1 MEQWRDVIDSLN
13 EGLIVVS
20 PSLELKASNPAAEAL
35 IGSPL
40 SSAVIGALLAEN
52 PWLAKGLEDCLHGRL
67 EVTCADSALI
77 VGGRALSVRVG
88 ISMLTGQEGE
98 LGGAIVTLHELS
110 RYELVGGG
118 EERPLGL
125 SASGLAHEI
134 KNPLTGIKGA
144 AELLAQLMPAEARA
158 QQYRDIIIGGVDR
171 IEGLVEQ
178 VLSATGPQRLR
189 QELVNIHQVLHRALG
204 LAGLYPSRTEAI
216 AVEQIFDPSLPAV
229 LGDAAALER
238 VFLNLIRNAVEAL
251 GATGTIRLRTQFEHN
266 YRVRRGRERR
276 QFLRIEISD
285 SGPGMAPEELT
296 QLFTPFFTT
305 KPNGTG
311 LGLVL
316 SQHIVTL
323 HGGSLSAQR
332 CREPALGGMT
342 FKVTL
347 PIAVT
352 RHD

>member
-40 SSAVIGALLAEN
+40 SSAALGALLAEN
-52 PWLAKGLEDCLHGRL
+52 PWLARGLEDCLQRRL
-67 EVTCADSALI
+67 DLTCADSALI

-88 ISMLTGQEGE
+88 ISMLTDQEGQ
-98 LGGAIVTLHELS
+98 LGGAIVTLHERS
-110 RYELVGGG
+110 RYEMVAG

-125 SASGLAHEI
+125 SPSGLAHEI

-144 AELLAQLMPAEARA
+144 AELLAQLANAHERA
-158 QQYRDIIIGGVDR
+158 QQYRDIIVGGVDR

-189 QELVNIHQVLHRALG
+189 QELVNIHQVLHGALG
-204 LAGLYPSRTEAI
+204 LAGLNPARGGGI

-229 LGDAAALER
+229 LGDEAALER

-251 GATGTIRLRTQFEHN
+251 GSAGTIRLRTQFEHN
-266 YRVRRGRERR
+266 YRVRHGRERR
-276 QFLRIEISD
+276 QFLRIEVSD
-285 SGPGMAPEELT
+285 SGPGMEPEALA

-332 CREPALGGMT
+332 CQEPPLTGMT
-342 FKVTL
+342 FKITL
-347 PIAVT
+347 PIAAT
-352 RHD
+352 PRD